1 MRKSEKKRTLIQ
13 ILAAVVCNGYAMG
26 FLQGKIYQGDQ
37 KFLCVPGL
45 NCYSCPGAPGACP
58 IGALQAVLGDRR
70 YKFSYYV
77 FGVLLF
83 FSVVLGRLVCGFLC
97 PFGLVQDLLHK
108 IPVPKWELPRK
119 ADRLLRWLKYVVLA
133 VMVII
138 LPLTLTNAF
147 GIAPPYFCEFIC
159 PAGTLE
165 GGIPLVS
172 QSESLRQMV
181 GGLFYWKIFLLL
193 LVVVGSMV
201 IYRPFC
207 KYLCPLGAFY
217 GLFQRVG
224 FFQMEVDE
232 AKCDGC
238 GFCEK
243 TCPMQVDVRKNINS
257 AECIRCGRCKDVC
270 HASAIS
276 SGFRFGPGQ
285 ERKKESE

>member
-1 MRKSEKKRTLIQ
+1 MKKSGKKRTLIQ
-13 ILAAVVCNGYAMG
+13 FFAAVVCNGYAEG
-26 FLQGKIYQGDQ
+26 FLHGKIYRGDQ

-45 NCYSCPGAPGACP
+45 NCYSCLGALGACP

-83 FSVVLGRLVCGFLC
+83 FSMVLGRLVCGFLC

-108 IPVPKWELPRK
+108 IPVPKWELPKR
-119 ADRLLRWLKYVVLA
+119 ADKLLRWLKYVVLV
-133 VMVII
+133 VMVIL
-138 LPLTLTNAF
+138 LPITLTNAF

-165 GGIPLVS
+165 GGISLAS
-172 QSESLRQMV
+172 QSETLRQMI
-181 GGLFYWKIFLLL
+181 GGLFYWKIFLLV

-224 FFQMEVDE
+224 FFQMEVDG

-238 GFCEK
+238 GLCEK

-270 HASAIS
+270 HTSAIS
-276 SGFRFGPGQ
+276 SGFQFRPGQ
-285 ERKKESE
+285 GKKTES